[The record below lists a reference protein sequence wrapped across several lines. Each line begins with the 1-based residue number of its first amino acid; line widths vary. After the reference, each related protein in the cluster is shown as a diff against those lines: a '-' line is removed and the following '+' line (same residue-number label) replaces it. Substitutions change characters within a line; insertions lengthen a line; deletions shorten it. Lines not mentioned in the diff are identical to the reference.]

1 MLTLQKAIQTL
12 GLSRRKSADHIKE
25 NGVKVNGKLIKEPW
39 YEIEYGDEI
48 EFEGK
53 KHKFSNIKEKKDDKV
68 YYLLNKP
75 KEVLCSMED
84 QFGRKTIKDLIK
96 GKIKEDNIFHVGR
109 LDYNTS
115 GIILLTN
122 DGDLGN
128 YLLHP
133 KYKVEKIY
141 DVLVMGH
148 PKKEELK
155 DLERGVEIEG
165 GFKTKPAKIEKVKKK
180 GNNHQIILKITE
192 GRKRQVR
199 LMFKSIGYTVL
210 NLKRLAF
217 GPWEIK
223 RVPKEGDILKLDS
236 KEVNKLF
243 KKLK

>member
-1 MLTLQKAIQTL
+1 MLTVQKALQTL
-12 GLSRRKSADHIKE
+12 GMSRRKAADYIKDK
-25 NGVKVNGKLIKEPW
+25 GVKVNGKLVKEPW
-39 YEIEYGDEI
+39 FEIEYGDDL
-48 EFEGK
+48 EFDGL
-53 KHKFSNIKEKKDDKV
+53 KHKFEKIKEKKEDKV

-75 KEVLCSMED
+75 KEVLCAMED
-84 QFGRKTIKDLIK
+84 PFGRKTIKDMIK
-96 GKIKEDNIFHVGR
+96 NKIREKNVFHVGR

-122 DGDLGN
+122 DGDLAN

-155 DLERGVEIEG
+155 QLESGIEIEG
-165 GFKTKPAKIEKVKKK
+165 GVKTQPAKIEKVKKK
-180 GNNHQIILKITE
+180 GNNHQVVIKITE

-199 LMFKSIGYTVL
+199 LMFKALGYTVL

-223 RVPKEGDILKLDS
+223 RVPKEGDIVKLDNF
-236 KEVNKLF
+236 EVNKLF

>member
-12 GLSRRKSADHIKE
+12 GLSRRKSAEYIK
-25 NGVKVNGKLIKEPW
+25 NKGVKVNGNIVKEPW
-39 YEIEYGDEI
+39 YQIECGDEI

-53 KHKFSNIKEKKDDKV
+53 KYKFESIKEKKDEKV
-68 YYLLNKP
+68 YYLFNKP
-75 KEVLCSMED
+75 KEVLCSMND
-84 QFGRKTIKDLIK
+84 QFGRKTIKDFIK

-133 KYKVEKIY
+133 KYKIEKIY
-141 DVLVMGH
+141 DVLIMGH

-155 DLERGVEIEG
+155 KLERGIELED
-165 GFKTKPAKIEKVKKK
+165 GFKTKPAKLEKVKKK
-180 GNNHQIILKITE
+180 GNNHQIVIKISE
-192 GRKRQVR
+192 GKKRQVR
-199 LMFKSIGYTVL
+199 LMFKAIGYTVL
-210 NLKRLAF
+210 NLKRLSF

-223 RVPKEGDILKLDS
+223 RVPNEGDILKLDNE
-236 KEVNKLF
+236 EVNKLF
-243 KKLK
+243 KK

>member
-1 MLTLQKAIQTL
+1 MITVQKALQTL
-12 GLSRRKSADHIKE
+12 GMSRRKAADYIKE
-25 NGVKVNGKLIKEPW
+25 KGVKVNGKLVKEPW
-39 YEIEYGDEI
+39 FEIEYGDDL
-48 EFEGK
+48 EFNGK
-53 KHKFSNIKEKKDDKV
+53 KHKFENIKEKKEDKV

-84 QFGRKTIKDLIK
+84 PFGRKTIKDLIK
-96 GKIKEDNIFHVGR
+96 NKIKEKNVFHVGR

-115 GIILLTN
+115 GILLLTN
-122 DGDLGN
+122 DGDLAN

-155 DLERGVEIEG
+155 NLERGIEIEDG
-165 GFKTKPAKIEKVKKK
+165 VKTQPAKIEKVKKK
-180 GNNHQIILKITE
+180 GNNHQIIIKITE

-199 LMFKSIGYTVL
+199 LMFKALGYTVL

-223 RVPKEGDILKLDS
+223 RVPKEGDIVKLDNF
-236 KEVNKLF
+236 EVNKLF